1 MMKSTL
7 IRPATRLA
15 WICRLVRFHWDR
27 STTQNSNV
35 ADFVSECRI
44 CGRRELNKTAWPLP
58 IKSEDCTVL
67 ETRCFLAPNEI
78 ERFKERW
85 DEMYKGA

>member
-1 MMKSTL
+1 MVSTL
-7 IRPATRLA
+7 IRPAIRLA

-27 STTQNSNV
+27 SVTRNSNIV
-35 ADFVSECRI
+35 DFVSECRI
-44 CGRRELNKTAWPLP
+44 CGRRELNKVIWPLP
-58 IKSEDCTVL
+58 VKPEDGTVL
-67 ETRCFLAPNEI
+67 ETRCFLTPDEI